1 MYCVC
6 APGVLQDTN
15 PQGLMEYF
23 AEFAVTF
30 YSLWSDLRTWA
41 PPRLKALYMKQS
53 ELQAEI
59 SRAAE
64 ELPMDV

>member
-1 MYCVC
+1 
-6 APGVLQDTN
+6 
-15 PQGLMEYF
+15 MEYF
-23 AEFAVTF
+23 TEFAVTF
-30 YSLWSDLRTWA
+30 YSLWSALRTWV
-41 PPRLKALYMKQS
+41 PQCFKALYMKQS